1 VRPRKKILGCRPV
14 AVYKGG
20 QCIALNGLFFFDSPS
35 FQRVERPWLLSPP
48 FLFAQSAMTTT
59 PELYLID
66 GSAYIYRAYHAVK
79 PLSNSHGLPTHAVY
93 GFNAILRR
101 LIKERNPR
109 YLAVAFD
116 TRGPV
121 FRHQLYDQYKAHR
134 PPMPEDLAAQIP
146 YIRKLVAAYRI
157 LSLEQGDQEADDLIA
172 TVAVRMAAQGCRV
185 VIVSGDKDL
194 LQLVGPNVT
203 LWDPMNDRVMDEAA
217 VETKY
222 GLPPS
227 LLLDYFA
234 LTGDSSDNIPGVPGV
249 GPKSAQKLIVEHRN
263 LECLY
268 QAIDGLKASK
278 IIQQIKEHRA
288 EAFLSRDLVRL
299 NTEAE
304 APVDIEQYRMVEPDA
319 QDLRT
324 LLAELEFHSLLKEEI
339 KAAKV
344 DTGRFHLVQHIDALA
359 TVVERLAASPLL
371 AVDTETDS
379 LDTLSAQLVGVSLC
393 SEDGEAWYLPCGHRD
408 EHGSLIAGQLPLQ
421 PLVEGLRL
429 LLENPRITKIGHNL
443 KFDLAV
449 LAASH
454 NGGLQLAGPLHDT
467 MVGAWLLD
475 PDRRSYKLDDLCREI
490 NLQMTSFAEV
500 TNNDKSDDAFCRT
513 PLEAAKNYSCEDVFG
528 ALQLYRE
535 QLPRLEQAKLT
546 TLLAEVEGPLIP
558 VLASMEREGVRVDAE
573 RLHALSA
580 EFGQRLAVYE
590 QEVYQAAG
598 MEFNINSPKQLGE
611 ILFETLQ
618 LPKGRK
624 TKTGWSTDVKV
635 LESLSHTHALPALIL
650 QYRNLSKLKSTYV
663 DRLASLRNTR
673 TGRVHTSFNQCGTA
687 TGRLSS
693 SNPNLQNIPIR
704 TEEGRRIRSAFIA
717 SEGCWLLA
725 AGYSQIELRGL
736 AHYSEDQELLKAFR
750 TGQDIHRRTA
760 AEIFFVAPELV
771 TSEMRRVAKTINFGI
786 VYGMS
791 SFGLASQLQVS
802 RKEAQTFIDRYFDHF
817 SGIKEFMEVVVRQAR
832 QDGYVSTLLGRRR
845 PLADI
850 NSANRNQR
858 EFAER
863 TAINT
868 PIQGTAADIIKLA
881 MLRVRQ
887 DLLQRGLCSRM
898 LLQIHDELVLEVRA
912 SELEEVSRLL
922 KEHMEAALPLR
933 VPLVVHLSSGHSLE
947 KGD

>member
-1 VRPRKKILGCRPV
+1 LILQFQDVERLPLL
-14 AVYKGG
+14 AP
-20 QCIALNGLFFFDSPS
+20 PS
-35 FQRVERPWLLSPP
+35 FSVKR
-48 FLFAQSAMTTT
+48 AMTAT

-79 PLSNSHGLPTHAVY
+79 PLSNSHGLPTHAVF
-93 GFNAILRR
+93 GFIAILRR
-101 LIKERNPR
+101 LIKERNPS

-121 FRHQLYDQYKAHR
+121 FRHQLYDKYKANR
-134 PPMPEDLAAQIP
+134 PPMPEDLAQQIP
-146 YIRKLVAAYRI
+146 YIRKMVAAYRI

-172 TVAVRMAAQGCRV
+172 TVATRMAAQGCRV
-185 VIVSGDKDL
+185 VVVSGDKDL
-194 LQLVGPNVT
+194 LQLVAPNVT

-249 GPKSAQKLIVEHRN
+249 GPKSAQKLIAEHRT
-263 LECLY
+263 LEGLY

-278 IIQQIKEHRA
+278 MVQQIKDHRD

-304 APVDIEQYRMVEPDA
+304 APLEIEQYRMVEPDA
-319 QDLRT
+319 ETLRA
-324 LLAELEFHSLLKEEI
+324 LLAELEFHSLLKEET
-339 KAAKV
+339 KAVKIE
-344 DTGRFHLVQHIDALA
+344 TGRFHLMQQLDALA
-359 TVVERLAASPLL
+359 AVVERLAASPLL

-379 LDTLSAQLVGVSLC
+379 LDTLSARLVGVSLC

-408 EHGSLIAGQLPLQ
+408 EEGNLIAGQLPLK
-421 PLVEGLRL
+421 PLVEGLRPV
-429 LLENPRITKIGHNL
+429 LENPNITKIGHNL

-449 LAASH
+449 FAAPH

-475 PDRRSYKLDDLCREI
+475 PDRRTYKLDDLCREI
-490 NLQMTSFAEV
+490 NLHMTSFAEV

-513 PLEAAKNYSCEDVFG
+513 GLEAAKNYSCEDVFG

-535 QLPRLEQAKLT
+535 QLPHLEQAHLT
-546 TLLAEVEGPLIP
+546 NLLSEVEGPLIP
-558 VLASMEREGVRVDAE
+558 VLAAMEREGVRVDAD
-573 RLHALSA
+573 RLHALSV
-580 EFGQRLAVYE
+580 EFGQRLDVYE

-635 LESLSHTHALPALIL
+635 LDSLSQIHELPALIL
-650 QYRNLSKLKSTYV
+650 QYRNLAKLKSTYV
-663 DRLASLRNTR
+663 DRLASLRNPQ

-704 TEEGRRIRSAFIA
+704 TEEGRRIRSSFIA
-717 SEGCWLLA
+717 SEGCCLLA
-725 AGYSQIELRGL
+725 ADYSQIDLRVL
-736 AHYSEDQELLKAFR
+736 AHYSEDQELLTAFR

-771 TSEMRRVAKTINFGI
+771 TSDMRRVAKTINFGI

-791 SFGLASQLQVS
+791 SFGLSSQLHVS
-802 RKEAQTFIDRYFDHF
+802 RKEAQTFIDRYFAHF
-817 SGIKEFMEVVVRQAR
+817 SGIKDFMEVIVRQAK
-832 QDGYVSTLLGRRR
+832 QDGFVTTLLGRRR

-881 MLRVRQ
+881 MLRVHQ
-887 DLLQRGLCSRM
+887 ELLQRGLRSRM
-898 LLQIHDELVLEVRA
+898 LLQIHDELVLEVP
-912 SELEEVSRLL
+912 ELELDEVSRLL
-922 KEHMEAALPLR
+922 QEHMEAALPLR
-933 VPLVVHLSSGHSLE
+933 VPLVVHLSCGHSLE

>member
-1 VRPRKKILGCRPV
+1 
-14 AVYKGG
+14 
-20 QCIALNGLFFFDSPS
+20 
-35 FQRVERPWLLSPP
+35 
-48 FLFAQSAMTTT
+48 MTTT

-79 PLSNSHGLPTHAVY
+79 PLSNSHGLPTHAVF
-93 GFNAILRR
+93 GFIAILRR
-101 LIKERNPR
+101 LLKERNPR

-121 FRHQLYDQYKAHR
+121 FRHLLYDKYKANR
-134 PPMPEDLAAQIP
+134 PPMPEDLAQQIP
-146 YIRKLVAAYRI
+146 YIRKMVAAYRI

-172 TVAVRMAAQGCRV
+172 TVATGMAAQGFRV
-185 VIVSGDKDL
+185 VVVSGDKDL
-194 LQLVGPNVT
+194 LQLVSPSIT

-249 GPKSAQKLIVEHRN
+249 GPKSAQKLIAEHRT
-263 LECLY
+263 LEGLY
-268 QAIDGLKASK
+268 QAIDGLKPSK
-278 IIQQIKEHRA
+278 IVQNIKEHRA

-304 APVDIEQYRMVEPDA
+304 APLDIEQYRMVEPDPE
-319 QDLRT
+319 DLRA
-324 LLAELEFHSLLKEEI
+324 LLTELEFHSLLKEETRAVKI
-339 KAAKV
+339 AT
-344 DTGRFHLVQHIDALA
+344 DRFHLVQQIDALPA
-359 TVVERLAASPLL
+359 VAARLAGSRLL

-379 LDTLSAQLVGVSLC
+379 LDTLSANLVGVSLC
-393 SEDGEAWYLPCGHRD
+393 SENGEAWYLPCGHRD
-408 EHGSLIAGQLPLQ
+408 EHGGLVAGQLPLET
-421 PLVEGLRL
+421 LVEGLRP
-429 LLENPRITKIGHNL
+429 LLENPDILKIGHNL

-449 LAASH
+449 FAAPH

-467 MVGAWLLD
+467 MVAAWLLD
-475 PDRRSYKLDDLCREI
+475 PERRTYKLDDLCREM

-528 ALQLYRE
+528 ALQLYRDQQE
-535 QLPRLEQAKLT
+535 RLEQAQLAS
-546 TLLAEVEGPLIP
+546 LLSEVEGPLIP
-558 VLASMEREGVRVDAE
+558 VLAAMELAGVRVDAD
-573 RLHALSA
+573 RLNELSV
-580 EFGQRLAVYE
+580 EFGQRLDVYE
-590 QEVYQAAG
+590 HEVYQAAG
-598 MEFNINSPKQLGE
+598 MAFNINSPKQLGE
-611 ILFETLQ
+611 VLFEKLQ

-635 LESLSHTHALPALIL
+635 LEALSHTHELPALIL
-650 QYRNLSKLKSTYV
+650 QYRNLAKLKSTYV
-663 DRLASLRNTR
+663 DRLASLRNAR
-673 TGRVHTSFNQCGTA
+673 TGRVHTSFNQCGAA

-704 TEEGRRIRSAFIA
+704 TEEGRRIRSCFIA
-717 SEGCWLLA
+717 SDGCCLLA
-725 AGYSQIELRGL
+725 ADYSQIDLRVL
-736 AHYSEDQELLKAFR
+736 AHYSEDRELLTAFR

-760 AEIFFVAPELV
+760 AEIFFVSPDLV
-771 TSEMRRVAKTINFGI
+771 TSDMRRVAKTINFGI

-791 SFGLASQLQVS
+791 SFGLASQLHIS
-802 RKEAQTFIDRYFDHF
+802 RKEAQTFIDRYFTHF
-817 SGIKEFMEVVVRQAR
+817 SGIKEFMETVVQQAR
-832 QDGYVSTLLGRRR
+832 EDGFVTTLLGRRR

-863 TAINT
+863 IAINT

-881 MLRVRQ
+881 MLRVQ
-887 DLLQRGLCSRM
+887 QTLLRRGLRSRM
-898 LLQIHDELVLEVRA
+898 LLQIHDELVLEVPDA
-912 SELEEVSRLL
+912 ELSEVSLL
-922 KEHMEAALPLR
+922 LQEHMEAALPLR
-933 VPLVVHLSSGHSLE
+933 VPLVAHLSSGQSLE
-947 KGD
+947 KAD